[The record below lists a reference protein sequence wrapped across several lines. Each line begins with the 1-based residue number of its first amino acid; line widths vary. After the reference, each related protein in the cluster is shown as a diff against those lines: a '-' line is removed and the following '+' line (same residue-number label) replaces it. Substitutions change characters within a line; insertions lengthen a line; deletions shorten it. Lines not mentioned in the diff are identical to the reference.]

1 MTYLAFK
8 VVHILGVVFFLGNI
22 IVTGAWKV
30 LAGRTGEPRT
40 IAYAQRL
47 VTLTDWIFTLGG
59 VILILIG
66 AYGMV
71 WTGGLNPL
79 APLWLIAA
87 QSLFIASGII
97 WVVILDQA
105 SAGCPCLC
113 RQRLDPRQL
122 LASQPTLDRLGHR
135 RHAPALGQSLFHGG
149 EAGLKPHKNQMRVT
163 AAKSGNRIAPDHAM

>member
-1 MTYLAFK
+1 MR
-8 VVHILGVVFFLGNI
+8 I
-22 IVTGAWKV
+22 IITGMWKV
-30 LAGRTGEPRT
+30 LADRTGEPRT
-40 IAYAQRL
+40 VAYAQRL
-47 VTLTDWIFTLGG
+47 VTLTDWIFTLGN

-79 APLWLIAA
+79 GNAMAHRGPEPVHRLGHHLGRDPDPD
-87 QSLFIASGII
+87 S
-97 WVVILDQA
+97 DQA
-105 SAGCPCLC
+105 SAGCPRLC
-113 RQRLDPRQL
+113 RQQLDPRQL

-163 AAKSGNRIAPDHAM
+163 AANSGNRIAPDHTM

>member
-22 IVTGAWKV
+22 IVTGVWKV
-30 LAGRTGEPRT
+30 LADRTGEPRT

-87 QSLFIASGII
+87 QSLLIASGII
-97 WVVILDQA
+97 WVVILILTQIKQA
-105 SAGCPCLC
+105 QAARAFADSGSIPDSYW
-113 RQRLDPRQL
+113 RLSRRWIVWGTVATL
-122 LASQPTLDRLGHR
+122 LPLANLY
-135 RHAPALGQSLFHGG
+135 FMVV
-149 EAGLKPHKNQMRVT
+149 KP
-163 AAKSGNRIAPDHAM
+163 G